1 MKMILALSILFSLI
15 ALPETFGALT
25 EADLNEI
32 RLIVKE
38 EVKIEIQNQN
48 KRIEIEIQNQNKR
61 IDDKFNSLEK
71 RFDSIEKN
79 FDRQNAIIIACIAVP
94 MALIALMISWRSVRD
109 NSQEKRIEALT
120 QEIEILKQRQIV

>member
-25 EADLNEI
+25 DADLNEI

-109 NSQEKRIEALT
+109 NSQEKRIEALA